1 MQKKFCWRAQTFSK
15 ICNNPPPFPPS
26 PPAAFIHHHSDWH
39 GLLGRYTQTMAFQ
52 KVFKA
57 TQHCLKLTAAM
68 EKCIIDILRENE
80 NAEEETLLGNWLAL
94 SELQQSIACCH
105 PPTQPTHLAD
115 SKTFPTFLP
124 ILWLVVFPP
133 SCFSCNA
140 WSELPVGNL
149 NSWQVQPTTW
159 HTTPL
164 ITISLIPL
172 FFTKSPLFSQW
183 ALFMAHQM
191 LHF

>member
-94 SELQQSIACCH
+94 SELQQSIACCESN
-105 PPTQPTHLAD
+105 PTHPLGTQQNL
-115 SKTFPTFLP
+115 SH
-124 ILWLVVFPP
+124 ISSNSLVG
-133 SCFSCNA
+133 CFS
-140 WSELPVGNL
+140 
-149 NSWQVQPTTW
+149 
-159 HTTPL
+159 
-164 ITISLIPL
+164 SLLL
-172 FFTKSPLFSQW
+172 FLQC
-183 ALFMAHQM
+183 LV
-191 LHF
+191 